1 MARGRQ
7 SSFRHCTDL
16 VVGKVDLQQVLKADV
31 STTEQL
37 RLYGA
42 GGGIDLRLERW
53 WKWFAGFFKYL
64 SDPQGGDLCGNKT
77 IACLKLGEFDD
88 RDKKFRCDCCH
99 EHQGQK
105 RCRVTTTRTSS
116 RSGPEVIRVPELTR
130 SVSIKLNQRL
140 LLRCW
145 TNNLRSRH
153 RTLPHVRDQRGD
165 VRRSI
170 IFRPAGFVFIGQQ
183 SMPTLREILQPY
195 PVERRSLG
203 RTTINRGALMF
214 FAGQVGVNSCCVRDV
229 TNQSAGIRLHG
240 INVTPVEFDLSFDNL
255 RTIRR
260 SHLIWRNGDFFSVAF
275 ST

>member
-1 MARGRQ
+1 M
-7 SSFRHCTDL
+7 
-16 VVGKVDLQQVLKADV
+16 
-31 STTEQL
+31 
-37 RLYGA
+37 
-42 GGGIDLRLERW
+42 
-53 WKWFAGFFKYL
+53 
-64 SDPQGGDLCGNKT
+64 
-77 IACLKLGEFDD
+77 
-88 RDKKFRCDCCH
+88 
-99 EHQGQK
+99 
-105 RCRVTTTRTSS
+105 
-116 RSGPEVIRVPELTR
+116 IRVPELTR
-130 SVSIKLNQRL
+130 SVGIKLNQRL
-140 LLRCW
+140 LLRRW
-145 TNNLRSRH
+145 TNDLRSRH

-229 TNQSAGIRLHG
+229 TNQGAGIRLHG
-240 INVTPVEFDLSFDNL
+240 INVIPVEFDLSFDNF

-260 SHLIWRNGDFFSVAF
+260 SHLIWRNGDFFGVAF